1 MKKTTV
7 TIPGDT
13 IGASY
18 HLDVLRFSG
27 SDRNAP
33 KAYLQAALHANE
45 LPGVAALHYLI
56 PMLRKAEAEGRL
68 SGDVTIV
75 PKANPIGGAQYL
87 FHEHAG
93 RFSLASRINFNRDFP
108 VPGAGGSRARVA
120 MDAPVA
126 AERRLKSLLLDLAEG
141 HDIVLDLHCDDEGL
155 SYLYVPAPLWPYM
168 RDLAACLG
176 SGGVIVWGEA
186 SDAAFEEAALLQ
198 IADVH
203 DSTADWRSKAVST
216 VELRGRADVAPE
228 TAAHDAEGLYRFLVA
243 RGVVYDP
250 MAPAPGD
257 WQGVAE
263 PIENVEMMRAP
274 ASGTLLFQVRPGD
287 MVKAGDRLVTIV
299 TAPGEEGGTIEVT
312 APQDGLI
319 LTRRVHRVTSLGDDL
334 LKLVGSRRSADATS
348 GTLEA

>member
-1 MKKTTV
+1 MKKSTV

-27 SDRNAP
+27 RDGDAP

-56 PMLRKAEAEGRL
+56 PMLGKAEAEERL
-68 SGDVTIV
+68 LGEVTIV

-93 RFSLASRINFNRDFP
+93 RFSLASRVNFNRDFP
-108 VPGAGGSRARVA
+108 VPRDGGGRARIA

-126 AERRLKSLLLDLAEG
+126 AEKRLKSLLLDLAEG

-155 SYLYVPAPLWPYM
+155 SYLYIPAPLWPHM

-176 SGGVIVWGEA
+176 SAGVIVWGET

-198 IADVH
+198 IADIH
-203 DSTADWRSKAVST
+203 DGTADWPRKAVST
-216 VELRGRADVAPE
+216 MELRGRADVAPD

-243 RGVVYDP
+243 RGVVSDP
-250 MAPAPGD
+250 MALAPGD
-257 WQGVAE
+257 WHGVAAA
-263 PIENVEMMRAP
+263 IENVEMMHAP
-274 ASGTLLFQVRPGD
+274 ASGTLLYHVQPGD
-287 MVKAGDRLVTIV
+287 TVKAGDRLVTIV
-299 TAPGEEGGTIEVT
+299 IAPGEEGGVVEVT

-334 LKLVGSRRSADATS
+334 LKLVGSRRSANAKS